1 MKRKLTY
8 PALLAMML
16 TVALAG
22 CRQEPLPGTGESIH
36 FSVSTAD
43 ISAAVTKTDFDR
55 PTTAGD
61 ELIKHGSSVLL
72 YGDLTPAG
80 SSTTSPVFTA
90 GTTLN
95 CSKTDETATWSYTNG
110 TKYWVRG
117 GAYSFRAVY
126 PADASVSSGSGSQV
140 AVSYNMAAMNYDL
153 MVGSACVTT
162 APPTGNSVDLQFIHA
177 CAAVRFLF
185 KDENGTTAP
194 GFSLKSFSLQH
205 LATSGKFTCGTTSA
219 WGDLNSPLTETV
231 YSWTGSWSVPATYA
245 VFDGL
250 YDTGWYFVIPQTLDD
265 SSAISLTYQAGE
277 DTQVFQAQL
286 PLNPISEWEA
296 GMVYTYKIRLQAGA
310 IGFTVSSTDW
320 DDSPGAT
327 NLTEY

>member
-1 MKRKLTY
+1 MKRDFKY
-8 PALLAMML
+8 PAFVALLL
-16 TVALAG
+16 VALAG
-22 CRQEPLPGTGESIH
+22 CQREPMSGSGDAIC
-36 FSVSTAD
+36 FSVDPVSV
-43 ISAAVTKTDFDR
+43 SMAATKTVSEI
-55 PTTAGD
+55 PTDGVGLVSD
-61 ELIKHGSSVLL
+61 GSSSLL
-72 YGDLTPAG
+72 YGTIG
-80 SSTTSPVFTA
+80 SDTPVFST

-95 CSKTDETATWSYTNG
+95 CSMDGSTATWSYTNG
-110 TKYWVRG
+110 TRYWVRG

-126 PADASVSSGSGSQV
+126 PSTASVTGNGDQV